1 MTGKAAFGVGS
12 REIHGEGDLV
22 INQPPSSHR
31 SRQSLLE
38 TIDAFALWMI
48 RDYEERV
55 FFFFFFFYVIKVNI
69 EDECAR
75 FLHVYYLIIDLSIY

>member
-48 RDYEERV
+48 RHYEERV

-69 EDECAR
+69 EDECGILAR
-75 FLHVYYLIIDLSIY
+75 LLFGY

>member
-69 EDECAR
+69 EDECGILAR
-75 FLHVYYLIIDLSIY
+75 LLFGY

>member
-1 MTGKAAFGVGS
+1 MTGKAALGVGS

-69 EDECAR
+69 EDECEILAR
-75 FLHVYYLIIDLSIY
+75 LLFDY